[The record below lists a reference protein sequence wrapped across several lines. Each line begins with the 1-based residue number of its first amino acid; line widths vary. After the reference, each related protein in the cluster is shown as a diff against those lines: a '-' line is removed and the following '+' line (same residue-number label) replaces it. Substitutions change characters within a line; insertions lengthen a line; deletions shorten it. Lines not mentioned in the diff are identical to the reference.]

1 MGKFLE
7 TEKSKQISFK
17 KSSTSISLAAKE
29 DGIFRGKPRPFC
41 LPQDYSVENLFP
53 PIRKPA
59 IEYFSNHR
67 IHWHQGIKEMPSNH
81 LCDSMVCG
89 VNFLFP
95 FSEQPDAL
103 AKLLVP
109 YYPDLT
115 RMLPIEDGRYVAFE
129 WIGADNYLAER
140 GSKDG
145 QRTRGA
151 NFTSNDAAVFF
162 EHKDGLRQFVLIE
175 WKYTESYSPTSLKV
189 SKSGTDRTQI
199 YLPLYEKADCIVDQ
213 NKVPA
218 FEDLFYEP
226 FYQFFRQQLLA
237 QEMEKAKELGAEKVS
252 LLHIA
257 PENNL
262 DFTRI
267 TSPTLLP
274 LGSTATE
281 VWHSLLRKPDRFL
294 SLGTRQLFGSFGHD
308 EMKDWKQYML
318 ERYPGIFI

>member
-1 MGKFLE
+1 VGKFLE
-7 TEKSKQISFK
+7 TEKHKQIYFK
-17 KSSTSISLAAKE
+17 KTSASISQAAKE
-29 DGIFRGKPRPFC
+29 DGFFRDKPRPFC
-41 LPQDYSVENLFP
+41 LPQYLSVENLFP
-53 PIRKPA
+53 PIRETA
-59 IEYFSNHR
+59 INYFHNHQ

-81 LCDSMVCG
+81 MCDSMVCG

-95 FSEQPDAL
+95 FTDQPGAL
-103 AKLLVP
+103 EKLLSP
-109 YYPDLT
+109 YYPDLA
-115 RMLPIEDGRYVAFE
+115 RMLPIEDGCYVAFE
-129 WIGADNYLAER
+129 WIGAENYLAEH

-162 EHKDGLRQFVLIE
+162 ERKDGLKQIVLIE

-189 SKSGTDRTQI
+189 TKSGTDRTQI

-213 NKVPA
+213 NKVPT

-237 QEMEKAKELGAEKVS
+237 QEMEKARELEADKVS

-262 DFTRI
+262 DFKRV
-267 TSPTLLP
+267 TSPALLP

-281 VWHSLLRKPDRFL
+281 VWHSLLRHPDRFL
-294 SLGTRQLFGSFGHD
+294 SLGTRQLYGSFGHD